1 LWQAPRY
8 DRGFTGHEHL
18 DGFQLINPDALHF
31 IAFSGSATANF
42 SLHSVC
48 ENQASA
54 GMNGR
59 MYDPV
64 VSRMLAPDNFVQ
76 TPDFSQNFN
85 RYSYALNNPLMFTDP
100 SGEFIIEA
108 MMIGAFINAAIQ
120 TATGNVNNV
129 GDFFLAAGI
138 GAVSGTAGAGVGG
151 AVANAVGTIGFAGG
165 AITGAAGGFA
175 GGFVGGAGNAW
186 MGGANFGQGILS
198 GLNAGAY
205 SAAGGAILGGVSG
218 GIQYKKQIYIFQ
230 QGNKQLGINGTDPVP
245 AKDVFLSDAQKAWY
259 KDAPMESIKNFT
271 VENVP
276 DNAFSGKNSN
286 AIASTRPLSQAGK
299 LTGMSNVYFN
309 KALAFNSAKELF
321 FAMGHEFVHVSQFAA
336 LAGSPVSLVANPDFR
351 ALLDFHAYNYQHTL
365 GGSSLSSYTN
375 EDLTR
380 WLKDFPEFLESMN
393 YITFKWTLNHS
404 FKYPF

>member
-1 LWQAPRY
+1 
-8 DRGFTGHEHL
+8 
-18 DGFQLINPDALHF
+18 
-31 IAFSGSATANF
+31 
-42 SLHSVC
+42 
-48 ENQASA
+48 
-54 GMNGR
+54 MNGR
-59 MYDPV
+59 IYDPV

-100 SGEFIIEA
+100 DGEFIVDA
-108 MMIGAFINAAIQ
+108 MLIGAFINAAIQ

-138 GAVSGTAGAGVGG
+138 GAVSGTAGAGVGALVSGALSTATTFGG
-151 AVANAVGTIGFAGG
+151 AVLNGAAV
-165 AITGAAGGFA
+165 GAAGGFA